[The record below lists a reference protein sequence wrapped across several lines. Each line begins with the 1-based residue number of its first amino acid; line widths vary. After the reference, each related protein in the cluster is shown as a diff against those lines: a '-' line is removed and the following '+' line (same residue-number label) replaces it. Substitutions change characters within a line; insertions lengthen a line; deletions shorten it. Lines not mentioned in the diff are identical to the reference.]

1 MGYKLKTKK
10 AAAKR
15 FKKSTA
21 TGKIVRGI
29 QGHGHFLSKDGQKAR
44 TGAGTTLVSDA
55 DFNMVNNL
63 LPYANAKRKRTKALN
78 RATAAAKAEGK

>member
-15 FKKSTA
+15 FSKSTA
-21 TGKIVRGI
+21 NGKIVRGI

-44 TGAGTTLVSDA
+44 KGAGTKLVSDA
-55 DFNMVNNL
+55 DFNMVNKL
-63 LPYANAKRKRTKALN
+63 LPYANAKRKRTKALA
-78 RATAAAKAEGK
+78 RALTKQQAEAK